1 MFWILQTIFFSI
13 VFIVVVH
20 YLFDFLKS
28 NLTVPIVKDL
38 VKRPENK
45 YQHIYDIIN
54 TPQPQHLQPT
64 IQTQS
69 QSQTQTNMK
78 AELKNFLKEQMR

>member
-54 TPQPQHLQPT
+54 TPQPQHLPQPT
-64 IQTQS
+64 TQI